1 MLKKINKKIVLY
13 ALFVLVFSISLFTG
27 LSISRVNTNPK
38 SEEYC
43 NDAEE
48 IMELALEQSDL
59 KLDEYLDIEGLN
71 ATSKEMVSFV
81 DGKMTLSATENAEEV
96 EQYSDTT
103 MKEAILN
110 IYDDMSEDEI
120 AVLKDLANDDEDVS
134 NLVTLLENG
143 FDEEVLDT
151 ETEAECSSV
160 SNGKVVK
167 LAAGV
172 AALGACL
179 AGAGLSGASIAA
191 IKGAFSAM
199 LTALKLWFTP
209 TVIKAAIAVA
219 AILVITVVIIVNWDK
234 VEAIFNAI
242 VDFFVQAAGKIASFV
257 KNAMTTI
264 YNKAIESTIAVYN
277 RIDGIKVGFRNATM
291 AYLKHL
297 KNRMNGD
304 EYLLV
309 YPLISEGTPLLLSLK
324 TYTKS
329 QIINKYHQGY
339 SSYTPSA
346 SSAKSAI
353 TAAYPTLY
361 IFSEN
366 HADKGGIQLAHYH
379 ASYDAAHKKRVEYK
393 LFGKTVH
400 VHSFYGLPL

>member
-13 ALFVLVFSISLFTG
+13 ALFVLVFSISLFTS

-48 IMELALEQSDL
+48 IMELALEESDL
-59 KLDEYLDIEGLN
+59 KLDEYLSIEGLN
-71 ATSKEMVSFV
+71 ATSKELVSFT
-81 DGKMTLSATENAEEV
+81 DGKMNLSAVENADEL
-96 EQYSDTT
+96 EQYSNTT

-110 IYDDMSEDEI
+110 IYDDMSEDEV
-120 AVLKDLANDDEDVS
+120 AVLKDLANEDEDVS
-134 NLVTLLENG
+134 NLVALLENG
-143 FDEEVLDT
+143 FEDDVLDT
-151 ETEAECSSV
+151 ETEAECSSL

-167 LAAGV
+167 LSAGV

-199 LTALKLWFTP
+199 LAALKLWFTP

-257 KNAMTTI
+257 QKAMTTI
-264 YNKAIESTIAVYN
+264 YNKAIDSTIVCYKW
-277 RIDGIKVGFRNATM
+277 IDGLKVGFR
-291 AYLKHL
+291 YLTQALASKL
-297 KNRMNGD
+297 MN
-304 EYLLV
+304 ELSREKYLLV
-309 YPLISEGTPLLLSLK
+309 LDIHGGQPIQCSTK
-324 TYTKS
+324 IYTKK
-329 QIINKYHQGY
+329 QTMAKLKLDY
-339 SSYTPSA
+339 SLSCYTPRSDD
-346 SSAKSAI
+346 
-353 TAAYPTLY
+353 AYKVLRDAFPEHSVT
-361 IFSEN
+361 
-366 HADKGGIQLAHYH
+366 HAERGTGEGWQFRHYH
-379 ASYDAAHKKRVEYK
+379 VQTFNKETNQKDK
-393 LFGKTVH
+393 LGNI
-400 VHSFYGLPL
+400 HSLYGLPVYY

>member
-134 NLVTLLENG
+134 NLVALLENG

-172 AALGACL
+172 SALGACL

-264 YNKAIESTIAVYN
+264 YNKAIESTIVCY
-277 RIDGIKVGFRNATM
+277 RWIEGLKVGFRYLTQSLATKLM
-291 AYLKHL
+291 RELGREKYLIVIDVGAGK
-297 KNRMNGD
+297 
-304 EYLLV
+304 
-309 YPLISEGTPLLLSLK
+309 PIQCSLK
-324 TYTKS
+324 TYTKKQTMAQLKLNDTLS
-329 QIINKYHQGY
+329 CYTPLSNDAYTVLRDAFPAYQVTHAERGKGEGWQFRHYHVRTGY
-339 SSYTPSA
+339 SEET
-346 SSAKSAI
+346 
-353 TAAYPTLY
+353 
-361 IFSEN
+361 
-366 HADKGGIQLAHYH
+366 
-379 ASYDAAHKKRVEYK
+379 
-393 LFGKTVH
+393 GKEQRLGDI
-400 VHSFYGLPL
+400 HSLYGLPVYY